1 MPAILVAT
9 YTPAA
14 ARPGPDWLAVS
25 LLTFNTGALCVVS
38 TSFSLSRRRHP
49 ESCLCTL
56 ALAEG
61 EKGLLA
67 GGRGGGGRGGGG
79 GDMETELILTSTK
92 PDVVL
97 SRFFP
102 AIQFRLWFFKL
113 EMNSLLL
120 SALPQAI
127 AGPPFTLYTL
137 ISLLPICYPQH
148 VRVRRF
154 SLNGNVEGFVS
165 RMGII
170 RISVNQ
176 SKHRPAFCVC
186 HPPSLLCPRKR
197 ARTLRRWRGKR
208 RGATGWC
215 QSICH

>member
-1 MPAILVAT
+1 
-9 YTPAA
+9 
-14 ARPGPDWLAVS
+14 
-25 LLTFNTGALCVVS
+25 
-38 TSFSLSRRRHP
+38 
-49 ESCLCTL
+49 
-56 ALAEG
+56 
-61 EKGLLA
+61 
-67 GGRGGGGRGGGG
+67 
-79 GDMETELILTSTK
+79 METELILTSTK

-137 ISLLPICYPQH
+137 ISLLPICYPQR
-148 VRVRRF
+148 VCVRRF

-176 SKHRPAFCVC
+176 SKHRPAFCVY
-186 HPPSLLCPRKR
+186 HPLLPLSKETSKDTSKVEGEEKR
-197 ARTLRRWRGKR
+197 GD
-208 RGATGWC
+208 GVV
-215 QSICH
+215 SIYLPLISF